1 MQLNTGLSGVRM
13 YISNIS
19 AGAVPSA
26 APAIR
31 TSEDASQRAK
41 LVQAV
46 KVVNESKT
54 LGENNE
60 LTFVLDRA
68 TGRTLTRVIDR
79 STQEVVLQL
88 PLDSVLTMADQLR
101 QNSSD

>member
-1 MQLNTGLSGVRM
+1 M
-13 YISNIS
+13 NIS
-19 AGAVPSA
+19 SINPVAVSSA
-26 APAIR
+26 ATPMR

-46 KVVNESKT
+46 RLVNESKT

-79 STQEVVLQL
+79 NTEEVVLQL
-88 PLDSVLTMADQLR
+88 PLDSILTLADQLR
-101 QNSSD
+101 QKSSG

>member
-1 MQLNTGLSGVRM
+1 MNT
-13 YISNIS
+13 
-19 AGAVPSA
+19 GAVPSA
-26 APAIR
+26 APAMR
-31 TSEDASQRAK
+31 TSEDASQRTK

-79 STQEVVLQL
+79 NTQEVVLQL
-88 PLDSVLTMADQLR
+88 PLDSVLTLAEQLR

>member
-1 MQLNTGLSGVRM
+1 M
-13 YISNIS
+13 NIS
-19 AGAVPSA
+19 SINPVTSPSSTT
-26 APAIR
+26 PMR

-46 KVVNESKT
+46 RIVNESKT

-79 STQEVVLQL
+79 NTQEVVLQL
-88 PLDSVLTMADQLR
+88 PLDSILTLADQLR
-101 QNSSD
+101 QKSSD

>member
-1 MQLNTGLSGVRM
+1 M
-13 YISNIS
+13 YISSFNP
-19 AGAVPSA
+19 GAVPSA
-26 APAIR
+26 ATPMR

-46 KVVNESKT
+46 KIVNESKT

-79 STQEVVLQL
+79 NTQEVVLQL
-88 PLDSVLTMADQLR
+88 PLDSILTLADQLG
-101 QNSSD
+101 QKSSD

>member
-1 MQLNTGLSGVRM
+1 M
-13 YISNIS
+13 YISSINP
-19 AGAVPSA
+19 GAVPSA
-26 APAIR
+26 PTPMR
-31 TSEDASQRAK
+31 TSEDPSQRAK

-46 KVVNESKT
+46 RIVNESKT

-79 STQEVVLQL
+79 NTQEVVLQL
-88 PLDSVLTMADQLR
+88 PLDSILTMADQLR
-101 QNSSD
+101 QNSST

>member
-1 MQLNTGLSGVRM
+1 M
-13 YISNIS
+13 NIS
-19 AGAVPSA
+19 SINAGAVPSA
-26 APAIR
+26 AAAVR

-79 STQEVVLQL
+79 NTQEVVLQL
-88 PLDSVLTMADQLR
+88 PLDSVLTLAEQLR